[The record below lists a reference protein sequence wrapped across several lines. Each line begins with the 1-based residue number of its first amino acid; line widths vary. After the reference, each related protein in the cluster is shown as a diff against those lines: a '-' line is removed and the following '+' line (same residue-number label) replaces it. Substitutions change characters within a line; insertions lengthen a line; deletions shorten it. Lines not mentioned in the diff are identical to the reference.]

1 VLIVLEDDISTGD
14 MAPDGA
20 LGMALWSNIAACARF
35 MFRRQDSDFHDR
47 ALADP
52 GGIIV
57 AGHNYGQGSSR
68 EQAALAALQLG
79 ISAVVAKSFARIHR
93 SNLIAQGIVPLL
105 FTRPEDW
112 EIVQLGATWTVDG
125 LRDGV
130 VAGSS
135 SFRCISDSGRELD
148 LRTDLLDR
156 ERRTLL
162 AGGTIRLIRSYDET
176 LSETRKD
183 FR

>member
-1 VLIVLEDDISTGD
+1 VLIALEDDVSTGD

-35 MFRRQDSDFHDR
+35 MFSRQDPEFHDR
-47 ALADP
+47 ALALP

-68 EQAALAALQLG
+68 EQAALGAVHLG

-93 SNLIAQGIVPLL
+93 SNLIAQGILPLL
-105 FTRPEDW
+105 FTEDRDLDSAHVG
-112 EIVQLGATWTVDG
+112 ELWTIEGV
-125 LRDGV
+125 RDGIA
-130 VAGSS
+130 AGET
-135 SFRCISDSGRELD
+135 SFVCKSDSRRSFT
-148 LRTDLLDR
+148 LRTDLQER

-162 AGGTIRLIRSYDET
+162 AGGTIRLIHEGSGV
-176 LSETRKD
+176 
-183 FR
+183 